1 MRALAGA
8 TGPLEPV
15 AEFLLSAMSQRM
27 AATLR
32 EEVAALGKVREAVP
46 GIRVDLGPFAFE
58 SLAGVDAVAGTITG
72 VAGRDPASPFN
83 LSVPI
88 NIEEAE
94 VDGLEL
100 VIQHNFWDSGFGVIA
115 NATLVNGDVGYDNL
129 RCDQPNCNLSTQFTI
144 TGLSDSANLV
154 GYYEKNAIGVRLAYN
169 WRDDF
174 LAARFDGNGL
184 PNPVYTEE
192 FGQLDAL
199 VSYTFDN
206 GWTLFAEGFNLTDEY
221 LRSYGRTLL
230 QTQYVT
236 QLGPRYGIGVRWT
249 Y

>member
-1 MRALAGA
+1 M
-8 TGPLEPV
+8 
-15 AEFLLSAMSQRM
+15 
-27 AATLR
+27 
-32 EEVAALGKVREAVP
+32 
-46 GIRVDLGPFAFE
+46 
-58 SLAGVDAVAGTITG
+58 DAVAGTITG

-94 VDGLEL
+94 VDGLEF

-174 LAARFDGNGL
+174 LAGTGQTNVGAG
-184 PNPVYTEE
+184 PPTYVAAY
-192 FGQLDAL
+192 GQLDLNA
-199 VSYTFDN
+199 SYKFFGDKLTTFVDILN
-206 GWTLFAEGFNLTDEY
+206 LTNETTYVYGRSKNQPLFA
-221 LRSYGRTLL
+221 
-230 QTQYVT
+230 T
-236 QLGPRYGIGVRWT
+236 QLGTRYNVGVR
-249 Y
+249 YKF